1 MDDKRYFLE
10 YVLPRYPAPRVPAIF
25 ASPINEM
32 DIAPSA
38 EVEVIPKLYIAVV
51 GSIGLQISVTN
62 FESCENYKFVTRHVF

>member
-38 EVEVIPKLYIAVV
+38 EVELIPKLYIAVV
-51 GSIGLQISVTN
+51 GSALSVTLLASKQ
-62 FESCENYKFVTRHVF
+62 FYLLD